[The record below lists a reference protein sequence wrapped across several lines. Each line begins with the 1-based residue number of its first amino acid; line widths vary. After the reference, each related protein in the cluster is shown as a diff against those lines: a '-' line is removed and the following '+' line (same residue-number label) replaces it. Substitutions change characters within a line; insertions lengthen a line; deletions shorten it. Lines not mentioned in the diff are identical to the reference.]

1 MTKAL
6 PLVGYLLLLIVFFF
20 PVTFGS
26 ASLSPAP
33 YLPGTLPW
41 GPAGSYAPVVRQAML
56 GRAPFIDPAPAWT
69 SEPWAFPIG
78 AMYRAGEPPLWNP
91 HQGLGMPLAANMQ
104 SQALY
109 PPRVPLFLAPSVE
122 PWNAYHL
129 LRPIVGGFFTY
140 RFLRLLAVSRAS
152 AFAGGIAFMF
162 TGHVVLYLTMW
173 HLDTELLV
181 PALMWLTEKLFRART
196 ARAVVALGLALA
208 LAALAGAPESLVLI
222 ALFVSAYYAFRTL
235 SVGLRAR
242 RVVPALVEYG
252 RYFAGAAA
260 LSIVVASPLLVLFL
274 EYMWQGHAPAHTPR
288 DNIGVW
294 GVPLTGA
301 VSLIVPY
308 FFDHLRF
315 QPMLPAPVGVYGL
328 SNNLG
333 VQPVALALLAPRRR
347 LTWFF
352 AAYAAVALLKTY
364 GVNPVNLLGHLPL
377 LERII
382 FYKYNQPVIAFGV
395 VVLMA
400 LTADTL
406 PARVRSVRFRW
417 RAVLTVAALGAV
429 IALSLAYHRV
439 WIARTSPTTWEQA
452 MVAVHFLLVVLALVW
467 IGSRTARAAAVL
479 PVAVAVIVA
488 VELFLYLPKA
498 LPPLVE
504 PFAPPRFVQFLR
516 ADTAVFRVYGLEGAL
531 YPNTAA
537 AYGLSDIRALDAM
550 YPSGYLPLVRASLL
564 PAARGEFVGG
574 SGPGTLRHHALLDVM
589 NVKYVLS
596 MTRLAEPDLTRGW
609 RLVYDDEI
617 RIYQNPTVLPRAF
630 VVHAVDVA
638 SSRDD
643 ALARLLAPGFDP
655 RARAILEEPP
665 DGPPAIAPAAGAI
678 ETVDV
683 VAYGA
688 HRVAGRARLAAPG
701 VIVLADTFYPGWTA
715 TVDGRAATLHRANFL
730 MRAIAVDAGTH
741 EIEFAYRPTRF
752 YVASAISL
760 AALALALVAA
770 ARRPRR

>member
-6 PLVGYLLLLIVFFF
+6 PLVGYLLVLIVFFF
-20 PVTFGS
+20 PVTFG
-26 ASLSPAP
+26 AGSLSPAP
-33 YLPGTLPW
+33 YLPGTMPW
-41 GPAGSYAPVVRQAML
+41 GPAGSYAPAVRQAML
-56 GRAPFIDPAPAWT
+56 GRQPFIDPAPAWT
-69 SEPWAFPIG
+69 SEPWAFTIG

-91 HQGLGMPLAANMQ
+91 HQGLGVPLAANMQ

-109 PPRVPLFLAPSVE
+109 PPRVPLFLAPGVE

-140 RFLRLLAVSRAS
+140 RFLRLLVVSRAS
-152 AFAGGIAFMF
+152 AFAGGLAFML

-181 PALMWLTEKLFRART
+181 PALMWLTEKVFRARSV
-196 ARAVVALGLALA
+196 RAAVALGLALA

-222 ALFVSAYYAFRTL
+222 ALFVTAYYAFRTVA
-235 SVGLRAR
+235 VGLRAR
-242 RVVPALVEYG
+242 RLVPALVEYG
-252 RYFAGAAA
+252 RYFAGAAVVSLA
-260 LSIVVASPLLVLFL
+260 VASPLLVLFL

-328 SNNLG
+328 SNYLG
-333 VQPVALALLAPRRR
+333 VLPVALALLAPRRR
-347 LTWFF
+347 VTLFF
-352 AAYAAVALLKTY
+352 AAYSAVALLKTY

-400 LTADTL
+400 ITADTL
-406 PARVRSVRFRW
+406 PARVRSARFRR
-417 RAVLTVAALGAV
+417 RAVLTVAALGAA
-429 IALSLAYHRV
+429 IALSLAYHRA
-439 WIARTSPTTWEQA
+439 WIARTSPTTWEQVF
-452 MVAVHFLLVVLALVW
+452 VAVHFLLVVLALVW
-467 IGSRTARAAAVL
+467 AGSRWARAAAAI
-479 PVAVAVIVA
+479 PVAAAVVVA

-498 LPPLVE
+498 LPPLIE
-504 PFAPPRFVQFLR
+504 PFAPPRFVEFLR
-516 ADTAVFRVYGLEGAL
+516 GDAGLFRVYGLEGVL
-531 YPNTAA
+531 YPNTAG

-550 YPSGYLPLVRASLL
+550 YPSGYLPLVRASLR
-564 PAARGEFVGG
+564 PEARGEFIGS
-574 SGPGTLRHHALLDVM
+574 SGPGALRHRALLDLM
-589 NVKYVLS
+589 NVKYLLS
-596 MTRLAEPDLTRGW
+596 MTRLREADLTHGW

-617 RIYQNPTVLPRAF
+617 RIYENPTVLPRAF

-655 RARAILEEPP
+655 RARVILEERP
-665 DGPPAIAPAAGAI
+665 DGPAPAAPAPGA
-678 ETVDV
+678 TGSVDV
-683 VAYGA
+683 IAYGA
-688 HRVAGRARLAAPG
+688 QRVTVRARLGAPG
-701 VIVLADTFYPGWTA
+701 MLVLGDTFYPGWTA
-715 TVDGRAATLHRANFL
+715 TVDGRAATIHRANFL
-730 MRAIAVDAGTH
+730 VRAVAVDAGPH
-741 EIEFAYRPTRF
+741 EIEFAYRPARF

-760 AALALALVAA
+760 AVVALALVAA